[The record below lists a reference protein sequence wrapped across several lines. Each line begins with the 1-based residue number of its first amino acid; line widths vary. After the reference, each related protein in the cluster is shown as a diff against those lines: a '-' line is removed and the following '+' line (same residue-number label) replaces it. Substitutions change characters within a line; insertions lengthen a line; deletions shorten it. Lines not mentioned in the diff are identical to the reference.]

1 MYPNL
6 RAEMKRKGI
15 TLAWLA
21 DQLGITIGTLS
32 QKLTGKS
39 PFTLNEAKKIK
50 EILELDIPIEILF
63 EVGI

>member
-63 EVGI
+63 KEDI

>member
-21 DQLGITIGTLS
+21 EQLGITIGTLS

-63 EVGI
+63 EVGV